1 VKSKKVLDKWQKKI
15 IGFSTMKK
23 QYKIEGQSA
32 EHAMSDPADTN
43 RSE

>member
-1 VKSKKVLDKWQKKI
+1 
-15 IGFSTMKK
+15 MKK

-43 RSE
+43 KGVSSDDLSRS